1 MNNEYDE
8 VFSDK
13 LTDDKNFDSI
23 FGADEDDKLIDTVE
37 AACGETNTQ
46 GVEDELDCD
55 KVGTDMGPDND
66 TKNKPTDDTS
76 DVDPI
81 AKSED
86 EEIDLV
92 DGTKANVCPEH
103 ISDEA
108 EKLKKTKKFEDNRFD
123 EAYNDLMKEALEDSG
138 EVLDDKEDH
147 SDDAEDNFVDDLDSK
162 DDSEEEPDDSE
173 VDVTIIDDLDDDS
186 EDDEEEPNDTED
198 DSDED
203 SDDVDDD
210 FDDVD
215 DCDNCKEDGEPAD
228 PDTDK
233 DDEDD
238 VAAESSVD
246 NAADEIKD
254 DDDDIDIVDGGEAE
268 TKGSKK
274 ILKDLKDQDPDDDVL
289 DDEGNILD

>member
-108 EKLKKTKKFEDNRFD
+108 EKLKKTKEFEDNRFD

-147 SDDAEDNFVDDLDSK
+147 SDDAEDNLDTK

-203 SDDVDDD
+203 SDDADDD

>member
-108 EKLKKTKKFEDNRFD
+108 EKLKKTKEFEDNRFD
-123 EAYNDLMKEALEDSG
+123 EAYNDLM
-138 EVLDDKEDH
+138 
-147 SDDAEDNFVDDLDSK
+147 
-162 DDSEEEPDDSE
+162 
-173 VDVTIIDDLDDDS
+173 
-186 EDDEEEPNDTED
+186 
-198 DSDED
+198 
-203 SDDVDDD
+203 
-210 FDDVD
+210 
-215 DCDNCKEDGEPAD
+215 
-228 PDTDK
+228 
-233 DDEDD
+233 
-238 VAAESSVD
+238 
-246 NAADEIKD
+246 
-254 DDDDIDIVDGGEAE
+254 
-268 TKGSKK
+268 
-274 ILKDLKDQDPDDDVL
+274 
-289 DDEGNILD
+289 

>member
-108 EKLKKTKKFEDNRFD
+108 EKLKKTKEFEDNRFD

-147 SDDAEDNFVDDLDSK
+147 SDDAEDNLDTK

-186 EDDEEEPNDTED
+186 EDDEEEPDDSED

-203 SDDVDDD
+203 SDDADDD